1 MAKVK
6 SSDKSPPDRSSS
18 TDRPAN
24 ERGANEKLAGEKN
37 GETSAEKSTIKLD
50 KSIDKS
56 AKALAKPT
64 IAGLRVKI
72 DHVDR
77 QLVTLINQRAKLAHR
92 IGLIKETSGH
102 EAYDPAR
109 EEEVLNRVATLNKGP
124 LPDCNLRAVF
134 RELISGS
141 RALEK
146 KLRVAY
152 LGPVYS
158 YTHLAAIHR
167 FGQAVELIPVGSI
180 AAVFE
185 EINRGHAHYGLAP
198 IENSTDG
205 RITDTLDMFT
215 RLPAK
220 ICGEVQLHIH
230 HHLLGRCSRSEIQE
244 VYSKPQALS
253 QCRNWL
259 AKHLPTARTV
269 EVTSTSTAA
278 QLAQDKPGA
287 AAIASVQAG
296 VHFGLNVLAENIEDQ
311 VGNLTRFAI
320 IGNHS
325 ADRTGNDK
333 SALMFEIAHRPGEL
347 AKALA
352 IFERARINLT
362 WIESFPKP
370 EGGYLFFI
378 ETEGHQQ
385 EPRLRKAIELL
396 DRRCVRLVV
405 LGSYAKTTP
414 VD

>member
-6 SSDKSPPDRSSS
+6 PSEK
-18 TDRPAN
+18 
-24 ERGANEKLAGEKN
+24 GAKGL
-37 GETSAEKSTIKLD
+37 S
-50 KSIDKS
+50 
-56 AKALAKPT
+56 KAPT
-64 IAGLRVKI
+64 VAGLRNKI
-72 DHVDR
+72 DRIDR
-77 QLVTLINQRAKLAHR
+77 QLVLFMNQRAKLANR
-92 IGLIKETSGH
+92 IGHIKDSVGQD
-102 EAYDPAR
+102 AYDPAR
-109 EEEVLNRVATLNKGP
+109 EEEVIARVLTFNKGP
-124 LPDCNLRAVF
+124 LPDCSLRSVF

-152 LGPVYS
+152 LGPAYS
-158 YTHLAAIHR
+158 YTHLAAIQR
-167 FGQAVELIPVGSI
+167 FGQAVELVPVGTI

-185 EINRGHAHYGLAP
+185 EVNRGHANYGLVP

-230 HHLLGRCSRSEIQE
+230 HHLLGRCARADVQE

-278 QLAQDKPGA
+278 QIAQDKPGA

-296 VHFGLNVLAENIEDQ
+296 VHFGLNVLAENIEDNA
-311 VGNLTRFAI
+311 GNLTRFAV

-325 ADRTGNDK
+325 GQRTGSDK
-333 SALMFEIAHRPGEL
+333 TAIMFEIEHKPGSL
-347 AKALA
+347 ADALA
-352 IFERARINLT
+352 IFKRNRRNLT
-362 WIESFPKP
+362 WIESFPIARP
-370 EGGYLFFI
+370 EGGYLFFV
-378 ETEGHQQ
+378 EVEGHQH
-385 EPRLRKAIELL
+385 EPKLVRAIEALQ
-396 DRRCVRLVV
+396 RRCVRLVI
-405 LGSYAKTTP
+405 LGSYAKTAP
-414 VD
+414 V

>member
-1 MAKVK
+1 MAKAK
-6 SSDKSPPDRSSS
+6 SSEK
-18 TDRPAN
+18 
-24 ERGANEKLAGEKN
+24 GAKGL
-37 GETSAEKSTIKLD
+37 S
-50 KSIDKS
+50 
-56 AKALAKPT
+56 KAPT
-64 IAGLRVKI
+64 VAGLRNKI
-72 DHVDR
+72 DRIDR
-77 QLVTLINQRAKLAHR
+77 QLVLFMNQRAKLANR
-92 IGLIKETSGH
+92 IGQIKESVGQ

-109 EEEVLNRVATLNKGP
+109 EEEVLGRAVTFNKGP
-124 LPDCNLRAVF
+124 LSDCCLRAVF

-146 KLRVAY
+146 RLRVAY
-152 LGPVYS
+152 LGPAYS

-167 FGQAVELIPVGSI
+167 FGQAVELVPVGTI

-185 EINRGHAHYGLAP
+185 ELNRGHANYGLVP

-230 HHLLGRCSRSEIQE
+230 HHLLGRCARSDVQE

-259 AKHLPTARTV
+259 TKHLPTARTV

-287 AAIASVQAG
+287 AAIASIQAG
-296 VHFGLNVLAENIEDQ
+296 VHYGLNVLAENIEDIQ
-311 VGNLTRFAI
+311 GNLTRFAV
-320 IGNHS
+320 IGSH
-325 ADRTGNDK
+325 AGERTGSDK
-333 SALMFEIAHRPGEL
+333 TALMFEIEHRPGAL
-347 AKALA
+347 ANALA
-352 IFERARINLT
+352 IFKRNRLNLT
-362 WIESFPKP
+362 WIESFPIARP
-370 EGGYLFFI
+370 EGGYYFFV
-378 ETEGHQQ
+378 ELEGHQH
-385 EPRLRKAIELL
+385 EPRVRRAIDALQ
-396 DRRCVRLVV
+396 RRCIRLNA